1 MYHKSK
7 IYQDSLDMVSFIWIC
22 FMEKKRKQDIEI
34 LHWDLIFFIFL
45 AITFKSH
52 SIVYVVK

>member
-34 LHWDLIFFIFL
+34 LHWDLIFFYLFSNYI
-45 AITFKSH
+45 
-52 SIVYVVK
+52 